1 MSGTARRGP
10 SRRQRL
16 PLADLFAWSC
26 ARALT
31 RGRRAAPLAG
41 GPLLAALGAPR
52 RPPAGRTHSPQ
63 PHLDAKYTVFGHVV
77 AGMDVVDKLTQDDTI
92 VRVRVWDGTPKPD
105 ASTAAAT
112 R

>member
-1 MSGTARRGP
+1 MLVLRPRSH
-10 SRRQRL
+10 
-16 PLADLFAWSC
+16 
-26 ARALT
+26 ARAGGL
-31 RGRRAAPLAG
+31 LAG
-41 GPLLAALGAPR
+41 GLRCAALGAPR

-105 ASTAAAT
+105 PSTAAAT